1 MNPSSTPG
9 SIERVQEKV
18 KVIHLDYPRDLGLML
33 CNLNRKE
40 GVWVPGT
47 FLQVEGCHY
56 ASVPGSNVKW
66 AQQVL
71 K

>member
-47 FLQVEGCHY
+47 FLQVEGCH